1 MNAKSAPGCSDKTVK
16 TKHSIT
22 LKKNYLYSEIE
33 CADYIFIS
41 IFFRVVTL
49 FSLTEDEIMSGFKLR
64 KYMKVKVIGAH
75 ACKTIA
81 NFSKY
86 TFAIIKKLL
95 SAIILDES

>member
-1 MNAKSAPGCSDKTVK
+1 MCRL
-16 TKHSIT
+16 HFHII
-22 LKKNYLYSEIE
+22 Y
-33 CADYIFIS
+33 
-41 IFFRVVTL
+41 FFQSSVTL

-75 ACKTIA
+75 ACKIVA

-86 TFAIIKKLL
+86 VFAIIKKLF